1 MKNRLWDLVPI
12 MALGIFVMCIVLMVV
27 NVSYMSKMNNTIET
41 MWHEIV
47 FFQYRFQP
55 VRLLVKNYKQEI
67 LHLKVWGHQ
76 LYILVRMQDL

>member
-47 FFQYRFQP
+47 Q
-55 VRLLVKNYKQEI
+55 VKETNI
-67 LHLKVWGHQ
+67 S
-76 LYILVRMQDL
+76 LYQFIEEHGDDITGR

>member
-12 MALGIFVMCIVLMVV
+12 IALIIFAMCIVLMVV

-47 FFQYRFQP
+47 QVKETNISLFQFIEEHGDDITGR
-55 VRLLVKNYKQEI
+55 
-67 LHLKVWGHQ
+67 
-76 LYILVRMQDL
+76 

>member
-47 FFQYRFQP
+47 QVKETNISLFQFIEEHGDDITGR
-55 VRLLVKNYKQEI
+55 
-67 LHLKVWGHQ
+67 
-76 LYILVRMQDL
+76 

>member
-47 FFQYRFQP
+47 QVKETNISLFQFIEEHGNDITGR
-55 VRLLVKNYKQEI
+55 
-67 LHLKVWGHQ
+67 
-76 LYILVRMQDL
+76 